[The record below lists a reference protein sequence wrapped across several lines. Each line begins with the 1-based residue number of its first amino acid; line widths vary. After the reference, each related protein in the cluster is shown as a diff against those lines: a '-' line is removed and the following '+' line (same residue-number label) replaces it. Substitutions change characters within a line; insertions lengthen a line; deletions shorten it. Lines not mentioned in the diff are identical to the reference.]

1 MAQEPDQKEES
12 FEMFSNLWNKFMLV
26 LLNYADS
33 TESLL
38 IENTEVHTSVQPL
51 QQSIQDN
58 IQRVMEFLL
67 SQKLLLEKVPEENS
81 GESGNNVVLRA
92 KVHLYSKTKQALG
105 LFWQEVSI
113 GAGGGGVG
121 PAQE

>member
-1 MAQEPDQKEES
+1 
-12 FEMFSNLWNKFMLV
+12 MFSNLWNKFMLV

-67 SQKLLLEKVPEENS
+67 SQKLLLERVPE
-81 GESGNNVVLRA
+81 GDESAVSRA
-92 KVHLYSKTKQALG
+92 KVQLYSKTKVALG
-105 LFWQEVSI
+105 LFWQEVQISNSS
-113 GAGGGGVG
+113 
-121 PAQE
+121 QQD